1 MRKTVLTVALLA
13 LAASLFAMPVNAE
26 DTNPIEISL
35 WTPVQIHDDSTSIK
49 GFRLNLLYGVSKD
62 VTGLDLGLVNRN
74 TGVFKGI
81 QLGIVGMAGDF
92 TGWQG
97 TAVNITNG
105 TFTGLQGGPYPTIF
119 NSGVTTK
126 GVQFGLVNRAESF
139 EGLQLGLFNVTDTLH
154 GIQIGLLNVVGSRE
168 KWKYLPIV
176 SWSF

>member
-1 MRKTVLTVALLA
+1 MRKTAVIVVLLA
-13 LAASLFAMPVNAE
+13 LSASLSAMPVTAE
-26 DTNPIEISL
+26 ETKPIEISL
-35 WTPVQIHDDSTSIK
+35 WTPVQIHDETTSIK
-49 GFRLNLLYGVSKD
+49 GFRLNILYGVNKD

-74 TGVFKGI
+74 TGVFKGV
-81 QLGIVGMAGDF
+81 QLGLVGMSGDF
-92 TGWQG
+92 TGWQA
-97 TAVNITNG
+97 TFVNITDG
-105 TFTGLQGGPYPTIF
+105 KFVGLQGSYSVY

-126 GVQFGLVNRAESF
+126 GAQFGLVNRAESF